1 MRMLSSV
8 APRTIAVQTGSVPT
22 DSRPL
27 RRQYRTIHKKN
38 QMRELKQ
45 IIPPSAD
52 MGRIANIG
60 LRTPPWQY
68 TITPNSNT
76 VRELLRKAAP
86 RRPGTG
92 MVIRIRHLSEEHGL
106 PLDTHRPSKGSLS
119 HTLYRLGL

>member
-1 MRMLSSV
+1 MGTPCNEQRRRYRQWCRRAPLRPKQVQPTAELHAKLPSAMRMLSSV

-45 IIPPSAD
+45 IMPPSAD

-68 TITPNSNT
+68 TITP
-76 VRELLRKAAP
+76 
-86 RRPGTG
+86 
-92 MVIRIRHLSEEHGL
+92 
-106 PLDTHRPSKGSLS
+106 
-119 HTLYRLGL
+119 